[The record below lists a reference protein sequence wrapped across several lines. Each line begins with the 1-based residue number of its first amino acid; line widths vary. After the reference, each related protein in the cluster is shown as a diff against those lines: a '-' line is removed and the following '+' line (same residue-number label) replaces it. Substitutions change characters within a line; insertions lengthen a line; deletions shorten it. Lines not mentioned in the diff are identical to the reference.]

1 MLAAGEYHATKCN
14 QALVLN
20 CVADDRK
27 RLQLNLVSWRDKIR
41 AIGIAII
48 NLGSR
53 HETVD
58 LDGVSALD
66 LDLLDLVVLNVEVLL
81 PNFIAADDRLFL
93 DDLARFGVNQLLLK
107 PVAGFLVYTGTKRAQ
122 CSTTPDRAR

>member
-27 RLQLNLVSWRDKIR
+27 RLQPNLVGRRDKIR

-48 NLGSR
+48 NLG
-53 HETVD
+53 
-58 LDGVSALD
+58 ALW
-66 LDLLDLVVLNVEVLL
+66 
-81 PNFIAADDRLFL
+81 
-93 DDLARFGVNQLLLK
+93 
-107 PVAGFLVYTGTKRAQ
+107 
-122 CSTTPDRAR
+122 ST